1 VLAVDFNRDGSVIAS
16 GGIDKTIQIWDVKT
30 GKSMQILNQHEAPV
44 LSLSFNPKDET
55 LVSGSA
61 DRTVKV
67 WQLQPK

>member
-1 VLAVDFNRDGSVIAS
+1 
-16 GGIDKTIQIWDVKT
+16 
-30 GKSMQILNQHEAPV
+30 MQILNQHEAPV